1 MIDCGFVMDWPLI
14 SVVYIIGFR
23 VLHLGWFKMM
33 FLVFNGGYLHEKLVG
48 KVSIIEVRRNF
59 IPSP

>member
-1 MIDCGFVMDWPLI
+1 LI
-14 SVVYIIGFR
+14 SVIYIIGFR
-23 VLHLGWFKMM
+23 VLHIGWFKMM
-33 FLVFNGGYLHEKLVG
+33 FLVFNGVYLYEKLVG

>member
-1 MIDCGFVMDWPLI
+1 LI

-23 VLHLGWFKMM
+23 VLHLGWFKIM
-33 FLVFNGGYLHEKLVG
+33 FLVFNGVYLHEKLVG
-48 KVSIIEVRRNF
+48 KVSIIEVRKNC

>member
-1 MIDCGFVMDWPLI
+1 LI

-59 IPSP
+59 ILSP